1 MERFFNPELSLA
13 AHTSIFPTWEVERVS
28 LNGYT
33 ATKDSLTLR
42 FGHYPAG
49 PRAVVSFRGG
59 KPCIKGNVTST
70 VEEALL
76 DVKAKLD
83 IQFPGMA

>member
-1 MERFFNPELSLA
+1 MKRFFNPETTLA
-13 AHTSIFPTWEVERVS
+13 THKSIFPTWEVQRIE

-33 ATKDSLTLR
+33 ASKGSLTIK
-42 FGHYPAG
+42 FGYYPSG
-49 PRAVVSFRGG
+49 PRAIVSLRGS

-70 VEEALL
+70 VEESLL

>member
-1 MERFFNPELSLA
+1 MERLFNAEA
-13 AHTSIFPTWEVERVS
+13 TVTTHASIFPTWEVERVS

-33 ATKDSLTLR
+33 ATKGSLTLR
-42 FGHYPAG
+42 FGHYASG
-49 PRAVVSFRGG
+49 PRAVVSLRGG
-59 KPCIKGNVTST
+59 KPCIKGDVTST

-83 IQFPGMA
+83 VQFPGMS